1 MPVEQAI
8 RQLRRLPAY
17 TTLPSGLGG
26 WEGEAFLEV
35 SARWPD
41 RSDTLDEALARVIDQ
56 VVQHQ
61 PGQPDRPGRKPAPI
75 GGLDLVRR
83 GVRAAVGHRGFRV
96 TILQPDSTV
105 RLDRVPVSTL
115 AKFSGGQG
123 YTAAIILYCAL
134 VRARAYR
141 DGHDFAG
148 GGPLLLDNPFGSVT
162 NPAML
167 DMFAA
172 VARKLSVQLILFSGI
187 KDDDALATLG
197 HIIRVSPDY
206 LDADGNTHLR
216 VEGVTTITHP
226 TIARLRWQRQ
236 PDGDQEPTG

>member
-1 MPVEQAI
+1 M
-8 RQLRRLPAY
+8 
-17 TTLPSGLGG
+17 
-26 WEGEAFLEV
+26 
-35 SARWPD
+35 
-41 RSDTLDEALARVIDQ
+41 
-56 VVQHQ
+56 
-61 PGQPDRPGRKPAPI
+61 
-75 GGLDLVRR
+75 
-83 GVRAAVGHRGFRV
+83 
-96 TILQPDSTV
+96 
-105 RLDRVPVSTL
+105 
-115 AKFSGGQG
+115 
-123 YTAAIILYCAL
+123 
-134 VRARAYR
+134 RARAYR

-172 VARKLSVQLILFSGI
+172 VARKLRVQLILFSGI